1 MKSPIRRRIQPMVLL
16 AVVVTAPSP
25 SFADNLRA
33 RMVAHSNQEGSVANF
48 ARHSNQDMPALL
60 TLRDDQPRWHEF
72 TSAVIGAQQAT
83 LELPASTSRGD
94 PPDLSA
100 HGNSPRAPHAG
111 GLGGHLAGA
120 PIPVP
125 ATLAL
130 LGLAAVGLSGR
141 RRRHTKASVGPK
153 GRAERSL
160 RCPVSRHG

>member
-25 SFADNLRA
+25 SFADN
-33 RMVAHSNQEGSVANF
+33 RMVAHSNQESSVANF
-48 ARHSNQDMPALL
+48 AWHSNQDMPALL
-60 TLRDDQPRWHEF
+60 TLRDDQPRWYEF

-111 GLGGHLAGA
+111 GLGGDLAGA

-141 RRRHTKASVGPK
+141 RRRHTKAVSAR
-153 GRAERSL
+153 RAVRSA
-160 RCPVSRHG
+160 R